1 MMIKKTKLAVNMT
14 TMSKMRTKKGVA
26 EIAVLDVLHIIGSKK
41 TDESSAEASRS
52 RVNSAGNI
60 LALLNPAHAGSVHS
74 HSSAAQR
81 GTGMFNI

>member
-41 TDESSAEASRS
+41 QMSRLQKHPEVGS
-52 RVNSAGNI
+52 IA
-60 LALLNPAHAGSVHS
+60 LATFWLC
-74 HSSAAQR
+74 
-81 GTGMFNI
+81 